1 MRVCRAQMRM
11 TRARAQHAAPF
22 AQFIAVQG
30 RFRVKRAP
38 RAIAMKWP
46 IARRDICGVAPI

>member
-1 MRVCRAQMRM
+1 MRM
-11 TRARAQHAAPF
+11 TCARAQPAAPF

-46 IARRDICGVAPI
+46 IARRDIGGDAPI